1 MSSSVE
7 TENAIGKTDKEE
19 IITHYPEQEYD
30 VDSEYYTDE
39 EGYFRTRDYRSIAER
54 VAGAEEFIIEKMCS
68 NSVRALYAS
77 VEHIQSWIHFEGLPV
92 DEAVVNIK
100 RRIKAGIIVK
110 PPRPPSK
117 ILTYEEIKRLERRSN
132 QNHVI

>member
-7 TENAIGKTDKEE
+7 TENAICKTDKEE

-30 VDSEYYTDE
+30 VDSEQYTDE

-54 VAGAEEFIIEKMCS
+54 VAGAEEFIIEKMYS

-77 VEHIQSWIHFEGLPV
+77 VEHIQSWIHFKGLPV
-92 DEAVVNIK
+92 DEAVVNLK

>member
-7 TENAIGKTDKEE
+7 AENAIGKTDKEE
-19 IITHYPEQEYD
+19 IITPYPEQEYD
-30 VDSEYYTDE
+30 VDDEQYTDE

-54 VAGAEEFIIEKMCS
+54 VAGAEEFIIEKMYS

-110 PPRPPSK
+110 PPRPPPK
-117 ILTYEEIKRLERRSN
+117 RLTYKEFRENYNRHLQRHSK
-132 QNHVI
+132 

>member
-7 TENAIGKTDKEE
+7 TENAIGKTYKEE
-19 IITHYPEQEYD
+19 IITPYPEQEYD
-30 VDSEYYTDE
+30 VDDEQYTDE

-54 VAGAEEFIIEKMCS
+54 VAGAEEFIIEKMYS

-77 VEHIQSWIHFEGLPV
+77 VEHIQSWIHFKGLPV